1 MSNPFLTKKDPLLEA
16 VQSAMQDG
24 EMRRKAES
32 LVNEEFGVYSRKAV
46 VREDLAAYDARL
58 EEAYKSMKEDTG
70 QADARKT
77 VTSSGK
83 ANEKVFA
90 KHKERMKKLADKDY
104 DKDGKIESPKDEVWG
119 SRLRAAKE
127 AGKLKEEE
135 QIDEISGKLAG
146 SYMTKAREQKKE
158 IQDKVNKGT
167 ATRQEF
173 RKGLRRTVG
182 MEVARDKLTG
192 RGMTKVHATEET
204 QLDEIS
210 KALALKAMKK
220 SDERGEEEY
229 DRDMTAD
236 RLSDPKTH
244 WDRAKRLR
252 GHMKRKFGNKTIK
265 TGGTDNLSPKSYE
278 QGGGERRRADKLTKG
293 PRAGKISARHRDKLK
308 DNIKYSLGKHKK
320 PNLPEEAQIDEGQVT
335 GPRSYKGSAD
345 RKRKAVQMALGRKHK
360 DHPDWNPRT
369 NPQHSAL
376 KLGRK
381 LQKQGVKEESIDEAA
396 YSAKAAR
403 AGKDIGKPGKMF
415 SKIAS
420 KAGEKYGSE
429 ERGKKVAGAILK
441 RIRAKHMKEEHL
453 EEVSAFGKEYSAQR
467 AKLGQ
472 GGVYHSKVTGR
483 DIKIQ
488 DKSPSKPTSSVSPD
502 KPTTWA
508 DPGKRDYSSSNQG
521 VVKPSTSTPPA
532 SMATGGTTSMKMPD
546 SLAGRDQAK
555 DVSSAE
561 TAVRGIRSYNRG
573 TDTVS
578 PSKYNTP
585 GSAGSATGRSTDLP
599 MDPGAAENA
608 KRKTGSLNEA
618 VQVGEYKYRIV

>member
-1 MSNPFLTKKDPLLEA
+1 MSNPFLTKKDPLVEA

-24 EMRRKAES
+24 EIRRQAEA

-46 VREDLAAYDARL
+46 IRENLAAYDARL
-58 EEAYKSMKEDTG
+58 EEAYKCMKE
-70 QADARKT
+70 
-77 VTSSGK
+77 GK
-83 ANEKVFA
+83 P
-90 KHKERMKKLADKDY
+90 LADKDY

-119 SRLRAAKE
+119 SRFRAAKM
-127 AGKLKEEE
+127 AGKMEEKKSCYEEE
-135 QIDEISGKLAG
+135 QIDEL
-146 SYMTKAREQKKE
+146 KKP
-158 IQDKVNKGT
+158 T
-167 ATRQEF
+167 AKT
-173 RKGLRRTVG
+173 
-182 MEVARDKLTG
+182 
-192 RGMTKVHATEET
+192 
-204 QLDEIS
+204 
-210 KALALKAMKK
+210 AMQA
-220 SDERGEEEY
+220 Y
-229 DRDMTAD
+229 
-236 RLSDPKTH
+236 
-244 WDRAKRLR
+244 
-252 GHMKRKFGNKTIK
+252 
-265 TGGTDNLSPKSYE
+265 
-278 QGGGERRRADKLTKG
+278 RRAETHDDMDGNWNRSNRLYRWKEKNLPGKSARNQKPTGKAKLPDVSNTDFHKDGYSGHFTKKGKLTK
-293 PRAGKISARHRDKLK
+293 SATK
-308 DNIKYSLGKHKK
+308 DTKADIKSRLGKHTK
-320 PNLPEEAQIDEGQVT
+320 PNLPEEA
-335 GPRSYKGSAD
+335 
-345 RKRKAVQMALGRKHK
+345 M
-360 DHPDWNPRT
+360 N
-369 NPQHSAL
+369 
-376 KLGRK
+376 
-381 LQKQGVKEESIDEAA
+381 EAA

-415 SKIAS
+415 SKIAA

-502 KPTTWA
+502 KPTSSVSPDKPTTWA
-508 DPGKRDYSSSNQG
+508 DPSKRDYSSSNQG

-618 VQVGEYKYRIV
+618 VQVGEYKYRII